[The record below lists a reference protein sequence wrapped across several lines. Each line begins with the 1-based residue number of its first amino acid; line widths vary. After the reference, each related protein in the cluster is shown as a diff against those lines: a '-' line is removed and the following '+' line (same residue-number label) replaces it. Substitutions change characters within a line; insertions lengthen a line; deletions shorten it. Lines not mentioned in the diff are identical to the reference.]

1 MKVLVA
7 GGCGYVGT
15 VLTEALLN
23 RAGCDVTVLDVQWFG
38 NYLRPHPRLTVL
50 ATDVRRIDD
59 VDLSPY
65 EIIFHQANVANDAAV
80 ELNPYVSWDINVLAT
95 MRLVDRAA
103 RQGVKHFI
111 FASSGSVYGVRS
123 EPRVTE
129 DLTLVPISEYNKT
142 KMVAERVVLSYA
154 DRMRITIVRP
164 ATVCGCSPRM
174 RLDLTVNGLT
184 MQALTKG
191 VMTVF
196 GGSQVRPSIHI
207 DDLVDLYL
215 FAADRGLT
223 GIYNAGFENLTV
235 LDIAN
240 RIAAA
245 IPVEIKM
252 LPPNDPRSYRL
263 CSDRLLATGFTPRK
277 NVESAIGELADAYRR
292 GRLKDEPAW
301 HNVAWMKQHGFAGGS
316 ATAPRT
322 T

>member
-1 MKVLVA
+1 MKVLVT

-15 VLTEALLN
+15 VLTEALLA

-38 NYLRPHPRLTVL
+38 NHLRPHSRLTVL
-50 ATDVRRIDD
+50 TTDVRHIDD

-65 EIIFHQANVANDAAV
+65 EIIFHLANVANDPAV
-80 ELNPYVSWDINVLAT
+80 ELNPYLSWEINVLAT

-103 RQGVKHFI
+103 RQGVGHFI
-111 FASSGSVYGVRS
+111 FASSGSVYGMRS

-154 DRMRITIVRP
+154 DAMKTTIIRP
-164 ATVCGCSPRM
+164 ATTCGLSPRM
-174 RLDLTVNGLT
+174 RLDLTVNLLT

-191 VMTVF
+191 KMTVF
-196 GGSQVRPSIHI
+196 GGEQVRPSVHI

-245 IPVEIKM
+245 IPVDITM

-263 CSDRLLATGFTPRK
+263 CSDRVLATGFTPKK
-277 NVESAIGELADAYRR
+277 NIAAAIAELADAYRS
-292 GRLKDEPAW
+292 GRLKDEPEW
-301 HNVAWMKQHGFAGGS
+301 HNVAWMKTRGVAG
-316 ATAPRT
+316 APAGASQT
-322 T
+322 

>member
-1 MKVLVA
+1 MKVLVT

-15 VLTEALLN
+15 MLTEALLA

-50 ATDVRRIDD
+50 GIDVRRIDD

-65 EIIFHQANVANDAAV
+65 EIVFHLANVANDPSV
-80 ELNPYVSWDINVLAT
+80 ELNPYLSWEINVLAT
-95 MRLVDRAA
+95 MRLADRAA
-103 RQGVKHFI
+103 LQGVRHLI

-123 EPRVTE
+123 ELRVTE
-129 DLTLVPISEYNKT
+129 DMTLVPISEYNKT
-142 KMVAERVVLSYA
+142 KMVAERVILSYA
-154 DRMRITIVRP
+154 DRMKTTIVRP
-164 ATVCGCSPRM
+164 ATTCGCSPRM
-174 RLDLTVNGLT
+174 RLDLTVNLLT

-215 FAADRGLT
+215 FVADRGLT
-223 GIYNAGFENLTV
+223 GIYNAGFEDLTV

-245 IPVEIKM
+245 IPVEITM

-263 CSDRLLATGFTPRK
+263 CSDRLLAAGFTPKK
-277 NVESAIGELADAYRR
+277 NVAAAIRELVAAYRG

-316 ATAPRT
+316 TAAAQT
-322 T
+322 

>member
-1 MKVLVA
+1 MKVLVT

-15 VLTEALLN
+15 VLTEALLA
-23 RAGCDVTVLDVQWFG
+23 RAGCHVTVLDVQWFG

-50 ATDVRRIDD
+50 AADVRHIDN

-65 EIIFHQANVANDAAV
+65 EIIFHLANVANDPAV
-80 ELNPYVSWDINVLAT
+80 ELNPYLSWEINVLAT
-95 MRLVDRAA
+95 MRLADRAA
-103 RQGVKHFI
+103 RQGVGHLI

-154 DRMRITIVRP
+154 DQMKTTIIRP
-164 ATVCGCSPRM
+164 ATTCGCSPRM
-174 RLDLTVNGLT
+174 RLDLTVNLLT

-191 VMTVF
+191 AMTVF
-196 GGSQVRPSIHI
+196 GGSQVRPSVHI

-235 LDIAN
+235 LEIAN

-245 IPVEIKM
+245 IPVKITM

-263 CSDRLLATGFTPRK
+263 CSDRVLATGFTPK
-277 NVESAIGELADAYRR
+277 KDIATAIAEVADAYRS
-292 GRLKDEPAW
+292 GRLKDEPEW
-301 HNVAWMKQHGFAGGS
+301 HNVAWMKARGVAG
-316 ATAPRT
+316 APAGASLT
-322 T
+322 

>member
-1 MKVLVA
+1 MKVLVT

-15 VLTEALLN
+15 VLTEALLA
-23 RAGCDVTVLDVQWFG
+23 RAGWNVTVLDVQWFG

-50 ATDVRRIDD
+50 ATDIRRIDD

-65 EIIFHQANVANDAAV
+65 EIIMHLANVANDASV
-80 ELNPYVSWDINVLAT
+80 ELNPYLSWEINVLAT
-95 MRLVDRAA
+95 MRLADRAA
-103 RQGVKHFI
+103 HQGVGHLI

-123 EPRVTE
+123 EPSVTE

-142 KMVAERVVLSYA
+142 KMVAERVILSYV
-154 DRMRITIVRP
+154 DRMKITILRP

-196 GGSQVRPSIHI
+196 GGSQVRPSIHV
-207 DDLVDLYL
+207 DDLADLYL

-245 IPVEIKM
+245 IPVEIAM

-263 CSDRLLATGFTPRK
+263 CSDRLLATGFTPKK
-277 NVESAIGELADAYRR
+277 NVAAAIGELADAYRA
-292 GRLKDEPAW
+292 GRLKDEPNW
-301 HNVAWMKQHGFAGGS
+301 HNVTWMKENNFE
-316 ATAPRT
+316 
-322 T
+322 